1 MKKIVKYILLDILRN
16 KIILAYTVILFVV
29 TFSVFSLEDNSQK
42 GMLTLLNLVL
52 FIVPLV
58 SIIFSTIYIYNSS
71 EFIELL
77 VSQPLKRKSI
87 WLSLFI
93 GIAGALSLA
102 FIMGAGI
109 PLLIYDHSATAFMMV
124 ANGILISVIFAAIAM
139 VAAVSTRD
147 KAKGIGWAIL
157 LWLYFS
163 LVFDGLILFLLF
175 QFSDYP
181 LEKIMIFVS
190 ALNPIDLGRILILL
204 KMDVSALMGYTGAVF
219 KEFYGT
225 QLGLIISF
233 SVMLLWVILPL
244 LYSLRIFNRKDL

>member
-124 ANGILISVIFAAIAM
+124 ANGILISVIFAAIA
-139 VAAVSTRD
+139 
-147 KAKGIGWAIL
+147 G
-157 LWLYFS
+157 
-163 LVFDGLILFLLF
+163 LFLSACHGLLF
-175 QFSDYP
+175 P
-181 LEKIMIFVS
+181 
-190 ALNPIDLGRILILL
+190 
-204 KMDVSALMGYTGAVF
+204 
-219 KEFYGT
+219 
-225 QLGLIISF
+225 
-233 SVMLLWVILPL
+233 
-244 LYSLRIFNRKDL
+244 